1 MKKNNLLSNYIE
13 LSKPTVMIPVS
24 LTGFTGYFMFRPV
37 FTPGIWLLTLGILL
51 MASSASVVN
60 QVQEAEIDSMMDRT
74 RNRPIPAGRTSRSE
88 ALLFSGILLVT
99 GSALVGIAGNRV
111 ALLIGLSTIVIYNLI
126 YTPLKKITSFAV
138 FPGAITGALPPLIGW
153 SAAGGSI
160 SDKPIVFLSFLI
172 FVGQVPHF
180 WLLVLKYGDE
190 YRKAGLPVLTDHF
203 NKIQIGRLAFT
214 WVVTAV
220 TAALFLSYFKII
232 QTGMITTVLLAA
244 SAFLVWK
251 FTGLIKKPD
260 GDKDYGRYSAFLN
273 SWFMLIMVLLISDRL
288 LS

>member
-1 MKKNNLLSNYIE
+1 
-13 LSKPTVMIPVS
+13 MIPVS
-24 LTGFTGYFMFRPV
+24 LTGFTGYFLFRPEL
-37 FTPGIWLLTLGILL
+37 TPGIWLLTLGILL
-51 MASSASVVN
+51 MASSASVIN
-60 QVQEAEIDSMMDRT
+60 QVQEADIDGMMERT
-74 RNRPIPAGRTSRSE
+74 RNRPIPAGRIGRTE
-88 ALLFSGILLVT
+88 ALFFSCILLIT
-99 GSALVGIAGNRV
+99 GSALVGIAGNSR

-126 YTPLKKITSFAV
+126 YTPLKKITAFAV
-138 FPGAITGALPPLIGW
+138 IPGAITGALPPLIGW
-153 SAAGGSI
+153 VAAGGSI
-160 SDKPIVFLSFLI
+160 SEKPIVFLSFLL

-220 TAALFLSYFKII
+220 TAALFLSYFRII
-232 QTGMITTVLLAA
+232 QAGIITILLLGA

-251 FTGLIKKPD
+251 FTGLVKRPD
-260 GDKDYGRYSAFLN
+260 RNKDYARYSVFLN
-273 SWFMLIMVLLISDRL
+273 SYFMLIMILLISDRL